1 MASHETGTGI
11 SPRNEMHRY
20 KLFDHTAD
28 LGVEVYGNTANEL
41 FANAAFAVFDILTDL
56 SHVRPIVERKIVMD
70 GDGWED
76 LLVNYL
82 REILY
87 LFNGEG
93 LLLKKFAVLE
103 IDPRHVEGKVW
114 GESFDPAR
122 HRINTEIKA
131 VTYHQAAVKKTAKE
145 WQGRVIF
152 DV

>member
-1 MASHETGTGI
+1 
-11 SPRNEMHRY
+11 MHRY

-28 LGVEVYGNTANEL
+28 IGVEVYGKTVNDL

-56 SHVRPIVERKIVMD
+56 SQVMPTVERKIVVE
-70 GDGWED
+70 GNGWED

-87 LFNGEG
+87 LYNGEG
-93 LLLKKFAVLE
+93 LLLKKFTVLV
-103 IDPRHVEGKVW
+103 IDPKHLEGKVA
-114 GESFDPAR
+114 GEPFDSAR

-131 VTYHQAAVKKTAKE
+131 VTYHQAAVNKTAKE